1 MSGVTPPDA
10 LQFGPEGVLQW
21 TQIAWDAALGGWL
34 RPVDIVQRS
43 RSRLVAQIDFARVQ
57 VPLYAHRYRHLPPAA
72 QVARADLPPL
82 TKAELMADLEA
93 SLSDRTLTAAA
104 IDAFIADVGKVGTLL
119 DGRYAVMTSSGSTGA
134 PAIFLHDRA
143 ALATYQALELF
154 RFRGAASPA
163 HMAARLMAGER
174 YAMVAATGGHFAGVT
189 TIEHLRRSNPWLAAG
204 MRVCSLLQPVAA
216 LVAELNAFAPTL
228 LATYP
233 TAAEMLAD
241 EADAGHLHLQ
251 LAELWLGGET
261 LAPEVR
267 TRLARRFG
275 CRVRD
280 AYGASE
286 FMSIGWD
293 CGHGSLHVNADWVL
307 LEPVDAQNRPVEPGT
322 ASHTVL
328 LTNLVN
334 RVQPLIRYDLG
345 DSITVL
351 PQPCAC
357 GSVLPAIHVEGRHDD
372 ILRFAASDG
381 HEVVALPLVL
391 TTVLEE
397 EAGVRDFQLVQ
408 HVGGRLELRLH
419 GGAPRS
425 AGRRARAALTRY
437 LHAQGACGVKIEVG
451 AHAPMASPRSGKLRR
466 VLRLAD

>member
-1 MSGVTPPDA
+1 MAHVVPPDP
-10 LQFGPEGVLQW
+10 LQFDPGGALQW

-34 RPVDIVQRS
+34 RPIDIVQRS
-43 RSRLVAQIDFARVQ
+43 RVRLAAQVEFARAH
-57 VPLYAHRYRHLPPAA
+57 VPLYAQRYRHLPLAA
-72 QVARADLPPL
+72 QVMRTDLPPL

-93 SLSDRTLTAAA
+93 GLSDRTLTAAA
-104 IDAFIADVGKVGTLL
+104 IDAFIADLDNVGTLL
-119 DGRYAVMTSSGSTGA
+119 EGRYAVMTSSGSTGA
-134 PAIFLHDRA
+134 PAIFLHDRT

-163 HMAARLMAGER
+163 HMAARLLAGER

-189 TIEHLRRSNPWLAAG
+189 TIEHLRRSQPWLAGA
-204 MRVCSLLQPVAA
+204 MRVCSLLQPLAS
-216 LVAELNAFAPTL
+216 LVAELNGLAPTL

-233 TAAEMLAD
+233 TAAEMLAS
-241 EADAGHLHLQ
+241 EMDAGRLRLR

-261 LAPEVR
+261 LAPEVQA
-267 TRLARRFG
+267 RLARSFG
-275 CRVRD
+275 CRVRQ

-286 FMSIGWD
+286 FMSIAWD

-307 LEPVDAQNRPVEPGT
+307 LEPVDARYRPVDPGT

-372 ILRFAASDG
+372 ILHFAARDG
-381 HEVVALPLVL
+381 HEITALPLVL

-397 EAGVRDFQLVQ
+397 EAGLRDFQLVQ
-408 HVGGRLELRLH
+408 HACGRLELRLQR
-419 GGAPRS
+419 GASRNT
-425 AGRRARAALTRY
+425 GRRARAALARY
-437 LHAQGACGVKIEVG
+437 LRAQGACGAKIEVG
-451 AHAPMASPRSGKLRR
+451 EQPPLASPRSGKLRR
-466 VLRLAD
+466 VLRLTP

>member
-10 LQFGPEGVLQW
+10 LQFGPPGVLQW

-216 LVAELNAFAPTL
+216 LVSELNAFAPTL

-351 PQPCAC
+351 
-357 GSVLPAIHVEGRHDD
+357 LHVEGRHDD

-451 AHAPMASPRSGKLRR
+451 AHAPLASPRSGKLRR
-466 VLRLAD
+466 VLRLAH